1 MLVLHNDKTDDLY
14 KHLCATGEVCS
25 SYFNR
30 ATNPAVWPGLDWSAD
45 TSSIPGYS
53 SQVQTLTSTHFPERN
68 TEGPTTGTSISDL
81 LWLWQS
87 LGLMAISRHARSAT
101 SSIAHLWGLWRTT
114 GFSQFNLLSQVLWGD
129 DGHKVPKNEEYRP
142 VGHQRIYSVG
152 LHEIFQLP
160 GELVSALHMM
170 SRKVQKISLFYREKK
185 DINVQMSN
193 NILHNAV
200 N

>member
-1 MLVLHNDKTDDLY
+1 MTKQMIFINTSVQLEKFVHLISTQQQTQQCGRARIDLQTHPAFLATAARF
-14 KHLCATGEVCS
+14 KLSLLLIFLRGIQKAQQLAHLSVTCCGCG
-25 SYFNR
+25 
-30 ATNPAVWPGLDWSAD
+30 NPWDSW
-45 TSSIPGYS
+45 
-53 SQVQTLTSTHFPERN
+53 
-68 TEGPTTGTSISDL
+68 
-81 LWLWQS
+81 
-87 LGLMAISRHARSAT
+87 HARSAT

-114 GFSQFNLLSQVLWGD
+114 GFSQLNLLSQILWGD

-142 VGHQRIYSVG
+142 VGHQRTYSVV